1 MTGLKN
7 SFKRKTWFLLPL
19 CLLLGV
25 LLLWGYS
32 NLFTRANFPYT
43 QPGTYWTDEDGILS
57 VQVSDKPVQSSS
69 VFRPYRYQAYVC
81 WNGTQYAAAF
91 GINPRAP
98 LHLSLQDSDGLT
110 VKDFAWSYHMSN
122 RHELQLTFAAGDH
135 TDESQLIGGKTK
147 LILRRVS

>member
-57 VQVSDKPVQSSS
+57 VQAIPLSGLCLLERDTVRRRVWDQSARTAAPQPAGFRRFNGQGFCVVVSHAEQAWAPADLCRRRSYGRIPT
-69 VFRPYRYQAYVC
+69 YR
-81 WNGTQYAAAF
+81 WENKTHPP
-91 GINPRAP
+91 PR
-98 LHLSLQDSDGLT
+98 
-110 VKDFAWSYHMSN
+110 
-122 RHELQLTFAAGDH
+122 QLTKKEGRSPF
-135 TDESQLIGGKTK
+135 LFC
-147 LILRRVS
+147 

>member
-91 GINPRAP
+91 GINPRCTAAP
-98 LHLSLQDSDGLT
+98 QP
-110 VKDFAWSYHMSN
+110 
-122 RHELQLTFAAGDH
+122 AGF
-135 TDESQLIGGKTK
+135 
-147 LILRRVS
+147 RRFNGQGFCVVVSHAEQA